1 MGLPPHT
8 PGLRP
13 PKGPPANTV
22 TKGKRETLLAFYHD
36 LWRTSLSLAPQ
47 DHFVFVQGNL
57 ELGQKILTE
66 QPLASTLPDQPN
78 PN

>member
-8 PGLRP
+8 PGLQP

-22 TKGKRETLLAFYHD
+22 TNVKCGGLLAFYKD
-36 LWRTSLSLAPQ
+36 LWQSWLSLAPQ
-47 DHFVFVQGNL
+47 DHLVFVQGNL
-57 ELGQKILTE
+57 ELGQEILTE